1 MTLSCKPPSPMMV
14 PLREQEGGML
24 QEFKAFI
31 SRGNVVDLAVGV
43 IIGTAFTAI
52 VNSLVS
58 DLLMPIIGLLTGGV
72 DFTNWFVNLS
82 GTKHPTLAEAQKAGA
97 ATLNYGVFLNAIIR
111 FLIIAWAVFWM
122 IKGMNR
128 LMALRRR
135 EETAAPPPAPP
146 ADVQLLTEIRDL
158 LKARA

>member
-1 MTLSCKPPSPMMV
+1 
-14 PLREQEGGML
+14 ML

-43 IIGTAFTAI
+43 IIGTAFTTI

-58 DLLMPIIGLLTGGV
+58 DLLMPVIGLFTGGV
-72 DFTNWFVNLS
+72 DFTNWFVTLS
-82 GTKHPTLAEAQKAGA
+82 SQKFATLEEAKKAGV

-122 IKGMNR
+122 VKGMNR
-128 LMALRRR
+128 LMTMRRH
-135 EETAAPPPAPP
+135 EEAAAPPPPP
-146 ADVQLLTEIRDL
+146 PVEVQLLTEIRDL

>member
-1 MTLSCKPPSPMMV
+1 
-14 PLREQEGGML
+14 ML

-58 DLLMPIIGLLTGGV
+58 DLLMPVIGLFTGGV
-72 DFTNWFVNLS
+72 DFTNWFVTLS
-82 GTKHPTLAEAQKAGA
+82 AQKFATLEEAKKAGV
-97 ATLNYGVFLNAIIR
+97 ATLNYGVFLNAVIR

-122 IKGMNR
+122 VKAMNR
-128 LMALRRR
+128 LIALRRH
-135 EETAAPPPAPP
+135 EEAAAPPAE
-146 ADVQLLTEIRDL
+146 VQLLAEIRDL

>member
-1 MTLSCKPPSPMMV
+1 
-14 PLREQEGGML
+14 ML

-58 DLLMPIIGLLTGGV
+58 DLLMPIIGLFTGGV
-72 DFTNWFVNLS
+72 DFTNWFITLS
-82 GTKHPTLAEAQKAGA
+82 SQKFATLEDAKKAGV
-97 ATLNYGVFLNAIIR
+97 ATLNYGVFLNAVIR

-122 IKGMNR
+122 VKGMNR
-128 LMALRRR
+128 LMTLRRR
-135 EETAAPPPAPP
+135 EEAEAAPAAPPPE
-146 ADVQLLTEIRDL
+146 VQLLSEIRDL
-158 LKARA
+158 LKAKA